1 MSIHRLRLTCVL
13 LVALLPASALAKD
26 DPDVVNYT
34 FEDDLVGATDRSSHL
49 ELLRVRPRKARE
61 SLVRV
66 REHFIPEL
74 YKSVEDL

>member
-1 MSIHRLRLTCVL
+1 MSAHRLRLIVL
-13 LVALLPASALAKD
+13 LLATLLPGSALAE

-34 FEDDLVGATDRSSHL
+34 FEDDLVGGSGRSSDL
-49 ELLRVRPRKARE
+49 TLLHVRTRKEKE

-74 YKSVEDL
+74 FKSVEDL